1 MTLMHCGLG
10 AAAESLYWEDKR
22 SLVSARNSVVQNKW
36 LAGSSGKLAI
46 TLGGTAVLLAGCA
59 RTPAPQAALPPS
71 PTGHT
76 YPVAVAVPPPVS
88 ERIKFSAVD
97 SEQIQQAFNV
107 IGLKSALMVA
117 ALSCNQQDQYD
128 AFMTS
133 FHPHILSAQHT
144 LDAYFH
150 KASGPYSGQKMEDN
164 FITLLANNQSDEGIA
179 AGSNFCLNS
188 QAEFS
193 AVLTLKTPEDL
204 DHFVTDQAPLDVTTV
219 ASTSSQ

>member
-1 MTLMHCGLG
+1 
-10 AAAESLYWEDKR
+10 
-22 SLVSARNSVVQNKW
+22 VVQYKW
-36 LAGSSGKLAI
+36 LAGASGKLVV
-46 TLGGTAVLLAGCA
+46 TLGGTALLLAGCA
-59 RTPAPQAALPPS
+59 HSPAPQAALPPT

-88 ERIKFSAVD
+88 ERIKFSPVEA
-97 SEQIQQAFNV
+97 EQNQQAFNV

-128 AFMTS
+128 AFMTN
-133 FHPHILSAQHT
+133 FHPHILAAQRT

-179 AGSNFCLNS
+179 AGSDFCLNT
-188 QAEFS
+188 QAEFT
-193 AVLTLKTPEDL
+193 AVLALKSSADL
-204 DHFVTDQAPLDVTTV
+204 DHFVTDQAPVDVTTV
-219 ASTSSQ
+219 ASATSH